1 MARADLLLALVRTSV
16 QGDDQG
22 FQRAAEALIADEKAK
37 RHGVLAEQLS
47 NALLAQPRRREITA
61 SASARPNYD
70 GLVHEILPER
80 ALSELV
86 LPDHVTA
93 SVKQLIEEHHRR
105 DLLRSYGVE
114 PRHRVLLVG
123 PPGGGKTTLAEALA
137 TELGTVLLS
146 VRYEGIIG
154 SFLGET
160 AGRMDSLFEL
170 VRATP
175 CVLFFDEFDA
185 VAKERGDVHETGEI
199 KRVVSSLLQQIDRLP
214 SHVVVVAATNHPELL
229 DRAVWRRM
237 QLRLE
242 LPKPTREMRI
252 TWIERWARR
261 KQIDFGLASR
271 TLADRLRGLSLAEIE
286 QFALDVERRQILDGP
301 TSNPRT
307 ITQMV
312 LQQLAFSVSGSE
324 SD

>member
-1 MARADLLLALVRTSV
+1 MARADLLLALIRSSV
-16 QGDDQG
+16 QGDEQA
-22 FQRAAEALIADEKAK
+22 FRRATEALIADERAK
-37 RHGVLAEQLS
+37 RHGILAEQLS
-47 NALLAQPRRREITA
+47 NALQSSPKRREITT
-61 SASARPNYD
+61 SAPSTKDSD
-70 GLVHEILPER
+70 GLVREVFPER
-80 ALSELV
+80 VLSDLV
-86 LPDHVTA
+86 LPAHVESA
-93 SVKQLIEEHHRR
+93 VRQLIEEHHRR

-114 PRHRVLLVG
+114 PKHRVLLVG

-137 TELGTVLLS
+137 AELGTVLLT

-160 AGRMDSLFEL
+160 ATRMDALFDL
-170 VRATP
+170 VRSRP

-237 QLRLE
+237 QVKLE
-242 LPKPTREMRI
+242 LPNPTREMRVK
-252 TWIERWARR
+252 WIERWALRR
-261 KQIDFGLASR
+261 NVSFGIASR
-271 TLADRLRGLSLAEIE
+271 TLADRLRGFSIAEIE

-301 TSNPRT
+301 DSDPHG
-307 ITQMV
+307 ITQR
-312 LQQLAFSVSGSE
+312 LLRQLALSVRGDVSE
-324 SD
+324 